1 MAIYPKRQ
9 QITSSESFDCN
20 RLLGDY
26 LSNLPW
32 LREHAHFRK
41 PVLADAR
48 VKRPI
53 PLSFRWVKSDWSDRS
68 GPLGEVTQAKELTS
82 IDNHYQ

>member
-20 RLLGDY
+20 R
-26 LSNLPW
+26 PW